1 MKVKKIETINTH
13 TKNSEQ
19 DISLE
24 VEPTNTSSSQE
35 NIEKK

>member
-13 TKNSEQ
+13 TKKSEQ